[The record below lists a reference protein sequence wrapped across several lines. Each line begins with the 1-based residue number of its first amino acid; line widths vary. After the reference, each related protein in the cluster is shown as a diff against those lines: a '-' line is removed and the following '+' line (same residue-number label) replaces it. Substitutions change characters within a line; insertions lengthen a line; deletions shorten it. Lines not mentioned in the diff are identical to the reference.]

1 MSEAATAVQTDTH
14 QEHHEELS
22 FLYKYILPV
31 DHKMIAMQYMFTGLI
46 MAVIGGFFSYVFRMQ
61 LAFPGESV
69 PLYGIVGPGE
79 YNCLLYTSPS
89 PRDS

>member
-1 MSEAATAVQTDTH
+1 MSEATAAIHSDDH
-14 QEHHEELS
+14 AEDHEELG

-46 MAVIGGFFSYVFRMQ
+46 MAVIGGYFSYVFRMQ

-69 PLYGIVGPGE
+69 ALYGIVAPGE
-79 YNCLLYTSPS
+79 
-89 PRDS
+89 

>member
-1 MSEAATAVQTDTH
+1 MSEAAAAIHTEDHA
-14 QEHHEELS
+14 EHHEELS

-46 MAVIGGFFSYVFRMQ
+46 MAVIGGYFSYVFRMQ

-69 PLYGIVGPGE
+69 PWNRKSCRRSLSGA
-79 YNCLLYTSPS
+79 C
-89 PRDS
+89 R